1 MQTLTQR
8 LAEFGANFSI
18 ADVPAETL
26 HYAKLLTLDLLG
38 VAIGGLETE
47 EAAVTM
53 RACRALGAEGGNSS
67 LWRTGV
73 KSSAAMAA
81 MFNGTVAHALELDD
95 FHGIDHSG
103 AVIVPALMACADD
116 HPELTGE
123 DFALGMVFGYEV
135 GRRVL
140 DGAGGYRAHN
150 KEGWHTTGT
159 LGGFAAAAAVG
170 KFLRLP
176 TDQLAHALGIAGS
189 YTGGTW
195 AFNVDGAMSKRYH
208 CGISSQCGLQAA
220 YLARAGMSGP
230 ASVLEADR
238 GGYFNLYADGM
249 TPAARSSADDLGRDF
264 RIQWAGVKA
273 YACCRGIHSAID
285 VILGLRDESLT
296 AASVDRIDVI
306 CTAVQSAQLG
316 KHHPSTRLEAQF
328 SLPYSVA
335 VALLH
340 GEAGFD
346 LFTERWLRNED
357 IAALDAKI
365 VLRVDDSRSIESE
378 PTITVMTHNGHSTT
392 RQVAKALGDPT
403 NPVPEPA
410 VVAKYTG
417 LAGRQMPERDVSAL
431 RDAVMSLEREGQ
443 LSAVRTLL
451 QSRSATCNSA

>member
-8 LAEFGANFSI
+8 FADFGAHLCI
-18 ADVPAETL
+18 TEVPAETL

-53 RACRALGAEGGNSS
+53 RACRALSNEGGNSS

-73 KSSAAMAA
+73 KSSPAMAA

-116 HPELTGE
+116 HPQHTGE
-123 DFALGMVFGYEV
+123 DFLLGMVFGYEV

-176 TDQLAHALGIAGS
+176 ADQLAHALGIAGS

-230 ASVLEADR
+230 ASVLEAER
-238 GGYFNLYADGM
+238 GGYFNLYAHGM
-249 TPAARSSADDLGRDF
+249 TSAARASADELGRDF

-273 YACCRGIHSAID
+273 YACCRGIHSALD
-285 VILGLRDESLT
+285 VILSLRDGGLT
-296 AASVDRIDVI
+296 ATSVDHIDVV
-306 CTAVQSAQLG
+306 CTAVQAAQLG
-316 KHHPSTRLEAQF
+316 RHDPATRLEAQF

-340 GEAGFD
+340 GEAGYD
-346 LFTERWLRNED
+346 LFTERWLGNKD
-357 IAALDAKI
+357 ITALDAKI
-365 VLRVDDSRSIESE
+365 ILRVDEARSIESE
-378 PTITVMTHNGHSTT
+378 PTVTVTTLNGQSTT
-392 RQVAKALGDPT
+392 RQVAKALGDPS
-403 NPVPEPA
+403 NPVPQSA
-410 VVAKYTG
+410 VMAKYAG
-417 LAGRQMPERDVSAL
+417 LAGRQVSDAEVSAL
-431 RDAVMSLEREGQ
+431 RDAVLSLELDGQ

-451 QSRSATCNSA
+451 EG

>member
-1 MQTLTQR
+1 MRTLTQQF
-8 LAEFGANFSI
+8 ADFGARLSI

-47 EAAVTM
+47 EATVAM
-53 RACRALGAEGGNSS
+53 RACRALSNKGGNSS

-73 KSSAAMAA
+73 KSSPAMAA

-116 HPELTGE
+116 HPEHTGE
-123 DFALGMVFGYEV
+123 DFLLGMVFGYEV
-135 GRRVL
+135 GRRIL

-176 TDQLAHALGIAGS
+176 TDELAHALGIAGS

-249 TPAARSSADDLGRDF
+249 TAAACSSADDLGSDF

-273 YACCRGIHSAID
+273 YACCRGIHSALD
-285 VILGLRDESLT
+285 VVLGLRDEGLT
-296 AASVDRIDVI
+296 AASIDQIDVV
-306 CTAVQSAQLG
+306 CTAVQAAQLG
-316 KHHPSTRLEAQF
+316 RHDPATRLEAQF

-340 GEAGFD
+340 GEAGYD
-346 LFTERWLRNED
+346 LFTEQWLGNND
-357 IAALDAKI
+357 IATLDAKI
-365 VLRVDDSRSIESE
+365 VLRVDESRSIESE
-378 PTITVMTHNGHSTT
+378 PTVTVTTHNGRSTT
-392 RQVAKALGDPT
+392 RQVAKALGDPS

-410 VVAKYTG
+410 VIAKYAG
-417 LAGRQMPERDVSAL
+417 LAGRQISEDDISAL
-431 RDAVMSLEREGQ
+431 RDAVMTLQVDGQ
-443 LSAVRTLL
+443 LSVVRTLL
-451 QSRSATCNSA
+451 EG